1 MSNQHYLH
9 AVTELGDTRKIVA
22 LCDIYSQSGIKLV
35 ASGTKITSG
44 LYDRLVKHK
53 LKVDPDK
60 VLSVENMLGGE
71 GLLADLLELIE
82 GNDKLKKVAHF
93 IDQGNS
99 YRQIISDIRLPAA
112 LWFKLTVARE
122 KFPRIYRH
130 SLLMMVI
137 CIYLARCDK
146 LSRAE
151 EVCVALAA
159 LCHDFGLLH
168 VDPMLLDPSHVM
180 CDVERRHLYVH
191 PMTAYLL
198 LSEFPELPKSIADA
212 VLEHHERMDGS
223 GYPRSLRDGKIS
235 RYGQILAVSEVVT
248 KAFDADMLS
257 IPWSKPEVML
267 KLNSKKFGQNLIGHL
282 NIFRDDV
289 TDVPANVNEPERL
302 NKQVRSIAR
311 LFENFN
317 RHAAVLRGA
326 QIFDFAQTRMSELM
340 QSLFDA
346 GLDPRD
352 PDALIRMFMDDPECM
367 AEYAPLLEETL
378 WQLKTLAFEIA
389 RQWPEVLDKPG
400 NESKKSKHA
409 WFWEMKLAL
418 SEADSDEQPLS

>member
-151 EVCVALAA
+151 EVCVAL
-159 LCHDFGLLH
+159 
-168 VDPMLLDPSHVM
+168 V
-180 CDVERRHLYVH
+180 R
-191 PMTAYLL
+191 
-198 LSEFPELPKSIADA
+198 
-212 VLEHHERMDGS
+212 
-223 GYPRSLRDGKIS
+223 
-235 RYGQILAVSEVVT
+235 ILA
-248 KAFDADMLS
+248 
-257 IPWSKPEVML
+257 
-267 KLNSKKFGQNLIGHL
+267 Q
-282 NIFRDDV
+282 
-289 TDVPANVNEPERL
+289 
-302 NKQVRSIAR
+302 
-311 LFENFN
+311 
-317 RHAAVLRGA
+317 
-326 QIFDFAQTRMSELM
+326 
-340 QSLFDA
+340 
-346 GLDPRD
+346 
-352 PDALIRMFMDDPECM
+352 
-367 AEYAPLLEETL
+367 
-378 WQLKTLAFEIA
+378 
-389 RQWPEVLDKPG
+389 
-400 NESKKSKHA
+400 
-409 WFWEMKLAL
+409 
-418 SEADSDEQPLS
+418 